1 MSNMSDTPR
10 TDAIVA
16 AVESRIRKRRE
27 AVAARAIK
35 EREEAHEL
43 IAANR
48 EQPLIITGEAANSI
62 AALRR
67 ALATPIT
74 AAWEED

>member
-1 MSNMSDTPR
+1 MDNMSDTPR

-16 AVESRIRKRRE
+16 AIESAVRRRRE
-27 AVAARAIK
+27 EIAARAIK
-35 EREEAHEL
+35 EREDAREL

-48 EQPLIITGEAANSI
+48 ERPLIITGDAAKSI

-74 AAWEED
+74 AAWED